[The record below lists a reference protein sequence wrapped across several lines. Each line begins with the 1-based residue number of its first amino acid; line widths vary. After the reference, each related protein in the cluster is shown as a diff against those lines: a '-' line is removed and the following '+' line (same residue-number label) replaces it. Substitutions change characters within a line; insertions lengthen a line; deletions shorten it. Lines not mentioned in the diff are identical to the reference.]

1 MFRFASYYFLLF
13 IPIVIYLFFMKRKN
27 RSIEFSSVATI
38 KKYSN
43 YKTIKH
49 KIGEWIILIGII
61 FLLIALS
68 RPQLVEE
75 NKNIYKKGIDIVLT
89 LDVSGSMESV
99 DFKPSRIEVAKDVL
113 KNFIAKRENDRIGFV
128 IFSGT
133 AYTKIPLT
141 IDYNVLDEAI
151 AKTTTKDVNVDGTAI
166 GMGIAVAINRLK
178 NSKAKSKVIILL
190 TDGDNNAGLISPE
203 ASMKL
208 AKETGIKI
216 YTIGVGT
223 NKTIMPIRDGYGN
236 IVTYRQFAGGLDE
249 KLLKNIANTTKGKYF
264 RAKDKN
270 SLENIFKTINS
281 LEKTKIKSKKMFQ
294 YKELY
299 YWWLLF
305 GLLSIILGI
314 ILEKL
319 IFIKIP

>member
-27 RSIEFSSVATI
+27 SSIEFSSIATI
-38 KKYSN
+38 KKYSAH
-43 YKTIKH
+43 KTIKH
-49 KIGEWIILIGII
+49 KIGEWLILLGIIL
-61 FLLIALS
+61 LLVALS
-68 RPQLVEE
+68 RPQLVEQ
-75 NKNIYKKGIDIVLT
+75 NKNIYKKGIDIALA

-113 KNFIAKRENDRIGFV
+113 KKFVDKRENDRISFV

-151 AKTTTKDVNVDGTAI
+151 AKTTTKDVNTDGTAI
-166 GMGIAVAINRLK
+166 GMGIAVAVNRLK

-203 ASMKL
+203 AAMKL
-208 AKETGIKI
+208 AKDTGIKI

-223 NKTIMPIRDGYGN
+223 NKTIMPVKDGYGN
-236 IVTYRQFAGGLDE
+236 IVTYRQFTGGLDE
-249 KLLKNIANTTKGKYF
+249 GLLKKIANATEGKYF

-281 LEKTKIKSKKMFQ
+281 LEKTKIKSKKTFQ

-299 YWWLLF
+299 YLWLLF
-305 GLLSIILGI
+305 GLLFMILGI

-319 IFIKIP
+319 IYIKIP